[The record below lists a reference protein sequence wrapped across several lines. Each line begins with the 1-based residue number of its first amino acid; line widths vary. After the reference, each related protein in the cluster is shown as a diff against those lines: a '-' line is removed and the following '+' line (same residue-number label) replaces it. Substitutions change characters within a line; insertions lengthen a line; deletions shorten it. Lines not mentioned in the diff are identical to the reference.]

1 MKNLLYREQLK
12 AIQDDMLPF
21 GIINDGSNYHTEGIG
36 DGEGNVWFEADSER
50 DPLNRRLV

>member
-21 GIINDGSNYHTEGIG
+21 GIISDGSDHHVQGVGMEKVMFGLKPNMIEI
-36 DGEGNVWFEADSER
+36 
-50 DPLNRRLV
+50 RLIDA